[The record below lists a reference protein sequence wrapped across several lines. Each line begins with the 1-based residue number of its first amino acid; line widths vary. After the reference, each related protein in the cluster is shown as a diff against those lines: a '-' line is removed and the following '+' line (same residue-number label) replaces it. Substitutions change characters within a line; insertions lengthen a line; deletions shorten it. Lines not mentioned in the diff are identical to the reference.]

1 MSVQEFCLIPK
12 KIVEDLNLNQTV
24 ENNKNNVYLVS
35 KKISTLPYS
44 NPSEYNSDLKDPLKS
59 ILKTNFDKGYT
70 IFLWLKDNEK
80 KFQYLKNGDLLAPI
94 TDLNILTFIN
104 DAVSK
109 TKSISKDQMNKYKLF
124 ISITNMPEYLIL
136 NTKLKEYLYPTS
148 IQSPKKGKK
157 RSRVD
162 VISNINSS
170 PISLRSKKQKAG
182 SRINYITS
190 VNPIKFKKM
199 KKNNKKWLTL

>member
-1 MSVQEFCLIPK
+1 MSVHEFCLIPK

-24 ENNKNNVYLVS
+24 KNNKNNVYLIN

-80 KFQYLKNGDLLAPI
+80 NFQYLKNGDLLAPI
-94 TDLNILTFIN
+94 SDLNILTFIS

-109 TKSISKDQMNKYKLF
+109 TKFISKDQMNKYKLL
-124 ISITNMPEYLIL
+124 ISLTNMPEYLIL
-136 NTKLKEYLYPTS
+136 NTKLREYLYPIN
-148 IQSPKKGKK
+148 IQLPKKGKK
-157 RSRVD
+157 RSIVD
-162 VISNINSS
+162 VTSNTNSS
-170 PISLRSKKQKAG
+170 PIRLRSKKQKSVG
-182 SRINYITS
+182 GKIKYITS
-190 VNPIKFKKM
+190 TNPIKLKENIKKT
-199 KKNNKKWLTL
+199 KWLSL

>member
-1 MSVQEFCLIPK
+1 MNVQEFCLIPK

-24 ENNKNNVYLVS
+24 KNNKNNVYLVS

-80 KFQYLKNGDLLAPI
+80 NFQYLKNGDLLAPI
-94 TDLNILTFIN
+94 SDLNILTFIT

-109 TKSISKDQMNKYKLF
+109 TKFISKDQMIKYKIL
-124 ISITNMPEYLIL
+124 ISLTKMPKYLIL
-136 NTKLKEYLYPTS
+136 NTKLREYLYPIN
-148 IQSPKKGKK
+148 IQLPKKGKK
-157 RSRVD
+157 RSIVD
-162 VISNINSS
+162 VTSNTNSS
-170 PISLRSKKQKAG
+170 PIRLRSKKQKSVG
-182 SRINYITS
+182 GKIKYITS
-190 VNPIKFKKM
+190 TNPIKLKEKIKKT
-199 KKNNKKWLTL
+199 KWLTL

>member
-1 MSVQEFCLIPK
+1 MSVQEFCLIPQ
-12 KIVEDLNLNQTV
+12 KIVENFNLNQRG

-35 KKISTLPYS
+35 KNISTLPYS
-44 NPSEYNSDLKDPLKS
+44 NPSEYNSDLKEPLKS

-80 KFQYLKNGDLLAPI
+80 NFQYLKNGDLLAPI

-124 ISITNMPEYLIL
+124 VSLTNIPEYLIL
-136 NTKLKEYLYPTS
+136 NTKLREYLYPTS
-148 IQSPKKGKK
+148 IQPPKKGKK
-157 RSRVD
+157 HSIVD
-162 VISNINSS
+162 VTSNTNSS
-170 PISLRSKKQKAG
+170 PIRLRSKKQRAG
-182 SRINYITS
+182 GKIKYITS
-190 VNPIKFKKM
+190 TNPIKFKEKT
-199 KKNNKKWLTL
+199 KQKKWLSL